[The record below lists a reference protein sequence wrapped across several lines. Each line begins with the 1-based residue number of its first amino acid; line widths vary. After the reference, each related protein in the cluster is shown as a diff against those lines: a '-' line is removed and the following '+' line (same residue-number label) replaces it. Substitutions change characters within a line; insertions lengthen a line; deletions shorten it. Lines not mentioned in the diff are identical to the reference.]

1 MSLIM
6 YGLWFNLLGLNSSPC
21 TVRNP
26 NTTSTSKSLYIY
38 RQSAQCIK
46 GVE

>member
-1 MSLIM
+1 M

-21 TVRNP
+21 TIRNP

-38 RQSAQCIK
+38 IYGAQCIQK
-46 GVE
+46 IE